1 MSQGKSI
8 KIVDGRKEWLKFVLI
23 VLLGVTAFHATVNYL
38 YLTYDTEPPGWDQ
51 SYHLLQSQDY
61 TRMAARLPRIGPIQ
75 ILTTYR
81 YYPPFV
87 YLATGPVYALLGF
100 SEDAATLVNTPF
112 LAIAVFATYGTG
124 KRLVN
129 RSAGIV
135 GAVLFTFYPAIFGL
149 TREYMLE
156 TGLVAMVASTNYWV
170 LATGLKTRRHSAI
183 YGVLVSFALL
193 TKWTAVLFTLGPLV
207 HVILRSWKS
216 PVASRAER
224 DDAGGRPVAEL
235 ALIKSN
241 SPITNRVPPLNLAIS
256 CLVVLGVA
264 GSWYLPNLQLVYR
277 DLTFNSSGGYFT
289 SVRKD
294 LGAALISYPR
304 DLVNFAMFLPMTLL
318 LIPGTYYL
326 VKKHRR
332 ASVFLALWT
341 LPPYAIL
348 TVLPFK
354 DVRFILPVLPA
365 LAIIGSSWMLP
376 ALRLRRGTP
385 RTRAIV
391 AASLALLL
399 AMIGFN
405 FAVVTLGSG
414 PLPQKVSLGPAPYSV
429 TLYRTDLLWAHP
441 ASQEDWHVKDI
452 VFQLMDN
459 WHQGRLAYV
468 TVLANSYRFS
478 PAVFTYYTNRYSL
491 TLEFHVPAGEDTKF
505 DNFMDQFSHSDFI
518 VSKTGNRGILFEK
531 SAEQVHLAD
540 EYIAAPGS
548 DFLSSFR
555 AITSYLLPDGSTA
568 MIFARTQS
576 GVQEAP
582 EPPK

>member
-1 MSQGKSI
+1 MQQPNEGQQK
-8 KIVDGRKEWLKFVLI
+8 RALTA
-23 VLLGVTAFHATVNYL
+23 LGILTVFLALHAGINYL

-61 TRMAARLPRIGPIQ
+61 TRMVARVRSNGPIQ

-87 YLATGPVYALLGF
+87 YLATGPLYALLGF
-100 SEDAATLVNTPF
+100 SEDAAPLVNIPF
-112 LAIAVFATYGTG
+112 LAIAVFATYGIG
-124 KRLVN
+124 RRLVN
-129 RSAGIV
+129 RTAGIV

-156 TGLVAMVASTNYWV
+156 TTLVAMVALANYWV
-170 LATGLKTRRHSAI
+170 LATGLKTRRQSVI

-193 TKWTAVLFTLGPLV
+193 TKWTAVLFTMGPLV

-216 PVASRAER
+216 PVGSRTER
-224 DDAGGRPVAEL
+224 DDASGPPAAEL
-235 ALIKSN
+235 AFMKSDL
-241 SPITNRVPPLNLAIS
+241 PTINRVPPLNLAIS

-277 DLTFNSSGGYFT
+277 DLVFNSSGGYFT
-289 SVRKD
+289 NVRED
-294 LGAALISYPR
+294 FGAALIFYPR
-304 DLVNFAMFLPMTLL
+304 DLVDFAMFLPMALL

-326 VKKHRR
+326 VKNHRR
-332 ASVFLALWT
+332 ASIFLALWT
-341 LPPYAIL
+341 LPPYVIL
-348 TVLPFK
+348 TLLPFK

-376 ALRLRRGTP
+376 AFRLPRGTP
-385 RTRAIV
+385 RTRVIV

-414 PLPQKVSLGPAPYSV
+414 SLPQKVLLGSAPYSV
-429 TLYRTDLLWAHP
+429 TVYRTDLLWAHP

-452 VFQLMDN
+452 VFQLMEN
-459 WHQGRLAYV
+459 WHQGRPAYV

-540 EYIAAPGS
+540 EYMAAPES
-548 DFLSSFR
+548 DFSSSFHP
-555 AITSYLLPDGSTA
+555 ITSYLLPDGSTA
-568 MIFARTQS
+568 TIFARTRS
-576 GVQEAP
+576 GA
-582 EPPK
+582 